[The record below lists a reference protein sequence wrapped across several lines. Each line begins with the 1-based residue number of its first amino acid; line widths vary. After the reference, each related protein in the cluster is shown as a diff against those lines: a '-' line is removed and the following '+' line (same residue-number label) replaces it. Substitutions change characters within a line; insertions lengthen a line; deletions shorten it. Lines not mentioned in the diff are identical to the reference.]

1 MGAIDDRL
9 ERGVAIFR
17 RAGDDAALL
26 GAALLAFHGALESY
40 LDGEL
45 DGQANLGPQEREL
58 LGRGRLGWPARA
70 QLAGRSGL
78 LDQRQCELAL
88 AATRERLA
96 IGRGD
101 VCSWAAPEVQTYG
114 RLVASVCG
122 RRELHGRIDQRS
134 ERARV
139 TVARPAMAAAATPE
153 SRRRSL
159 IRFGAAT
166 LFLAALCAIVWTL
179 YTQLDGPRLLR
190 SVGVLPAPTALAA
203 TAAPAA
209 TPTPPPRLG
218 KVVRLNGGP
227 GWLHVTPSFDS
238 PTRAIRLAEGMQVTL
253 LDQSQV
259 DAGGVSWQL
268 VAAGGYEGWSPT
280 NNIEPCCQTTP

>member
-96 IGRGD
+96 TGRGD
-101 VCSWAAPEVQTYG
+101 ACSWAAPEVQPYG
-114 RLVASVCG
+114 RLVASGQTFRDAYRQIGEAVMAG
-122 RRELHGRIDQRS
+122 RFVPDRAALSATHTGGLGALGLDTASAELDALGMQFDARSQVLGQID
-134 ERARV
+134 ARV
-139 TVARPAMAAAATPE
+139 FAR
-153 SRRRSL
+153 
-159 IRFGAAT
+159 
-166 LFLAALCAIVWTL
+166 
-179 YTQLDGPRLLR
+179 
-190 SVGVLPAPTALAA
+190 
-203 TAAPAA
+203 
-209 TPTPPPRLG
+209 
-218 KVVRLNGGP
+218 
-227 GWLHVTPSFDS
+227 
-238 PTRAIRLAEGMQVTL
+238 
-253 LDQSQV
+253 
-259 DAGGVSWQL
+259 
-268 VAAGGYEGWSPT
+268 
-280 NNIEPCCQTTP
+280 